1 MPISFS
7 ICVSAIRSPNKLQ
20 FGVVNI
26 STYIIAELTY
36 GISINPSKNMNRRN
50 KLDEIVKNNKNL

>member
-1 MPISFS
+1 MTISFS
-7 ICVSAIRSPNKLQ
+7 ICVSAIRSPNTLQ

-36 GISINPSKNMNRRN
+36 GISINSRKNLNRRN
-50 KLDEIVKNNKNL
+50 KLDLIVKNNTT